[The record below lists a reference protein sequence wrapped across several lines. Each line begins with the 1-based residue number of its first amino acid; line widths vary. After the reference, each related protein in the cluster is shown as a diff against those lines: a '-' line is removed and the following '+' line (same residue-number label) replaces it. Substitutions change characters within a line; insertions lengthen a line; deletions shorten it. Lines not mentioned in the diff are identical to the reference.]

1 MVEKPLTQIF
11 EGLDYNFLNRLLN
24 QTSDCCS
31 LLDKDLNY
39 IFWNKAAEELTGI
52 PKEEILG
59 KSYRFDPPLFVNSTG
74 QNLCGGENCPF
85 EQTFKDKLP
94 KILEVFIQHKNGF
107 RIPIRLKI
115 LPVLNSSGQSV
126 GLAQL
131 FVNSSPAITIPLRIP
146 DLEKMQLLDLD
157 TGIPNR
163 LYMEMYLKN
172 KIEEY
177 QKYNLPFGLVYADID
192 NFNKIQE
199 RFGRFN
205 AAKLVRMIART
216 LHKNIRYFD
225 VVARWENEE
234 FLIGLLN
241 IDENRLDIV
250 ANKLRLLVAESYI
263 TIETGLLNAT
273 ISMGATLVQRYDT
286 VESLVK
292 RAEQLMLHSK
302 WRGRNKVSLTFTQK
316 ET

>member
-1 MVEKPLTQIF
+1 MAEKPSLQIF
-11 EGLDYNFLNRLLN
+11 DKLDDNFINRILD
-24 QTSDCCS
+24 QATDCCS
-31 LLDKDLNY
+31 LLNKDKILV
-39 IFWNKAAEELTGI
+39 FWNKAAEELTGFSR
-52 PKEEILG
+52 EEVLG
-59 KSYRFDPPLFVNSTG
+59 KSCQSEPPLYLDASGKSLCSENCLCEQAMKDGLPRIAEVYVQHKSGYRIPVNLKVIPIMSSEGQAVGVTEIFTNST
-74 QNLCGGENCPF
+74 P
-85 EQTFKDKLP
+85 
-94 KILEVFIQHKNGF
+94 
-107 RIPIRLKI
+107 
-115 LPVLNSSGQSV
+115 SV
-126 GLAQL
+126 
-131 FVNSSPAITIPLRIP
+131 TIPLHLNE
-146 DLEKMQLLDLD
+146 LEKMQLLDLD
-157 TGIPNR
+157 TGIPKP

-172 KIEEY
+172 KINEY
-177 QKYNLPFGLVYADID
+177 QKYNLPFGLIYADID

-205 AAKLVRMIART
+205 TAKLVRMIART

-225 VVARWENEE
+225 VVSRWDNEE

-263 TIETGLLNAT
+263 TVETGLLNAT

-302 WRGRNKVSLTFTQK
+302 WRGRNKVSLAFTQK

>member
-1 MVEKPLTQIF
+1 MAEKPSLQIF
-11 EGLDYNFLNRLLN
+11 DKLDDNFINRILD
-24 QTSDCCS
+24 QATDCCS
-31 LLDKDLNY
+31 LLNKDKILV
-39 IFWNKAAEELTGI
+39 FWNKAAEELTGFSR
-52 PKEEILG
+52 EEVLG
-59 KSYRFDPPLFVNSTG
+59 KSCQSEPPLYLDASGKSLCSENCLGEQAMKDGLPRIAEVYVQHKSGYRIPVNLKVIPIMSSEGQAVGVTEIFTNST
-74 QNLCGGENCPF
+74 P
-85 EQTFKDKLP
+85 
-94 KILEVFIQHKNGF
+94 
-107 RIPIRLKI
+107 
-115 LPVLNSSGQSV
+115 SV
-126 GLAQL
+126 
-131 FVNSSPAITIPLRIP
+131 TIPLHLNE
-146 DLEKMQLLDLD
+146 LEKMQLLDLD

-172 KIEEY
+172 KINEY
-177 QKYNLPFGLVYADID
+177 QKYNLPFGLIYADID

-205 AAKLVRMIART
+205 TAKLVRIIART

-225 VVARWENEE
+225 VVSRWDNEE

-263 TIETGLLNAT
+263 TVETGLLNAT

-302 WRGRNKVSLTFTQK
+302 WRGRNKVSLAFTQK

>member
-1 MVEKPLTQIF
+1 MAEKPILQLFDKI
-11 EGLDYNFLNRLLN
+11 EDNFLNRVLHHL
-24 QTSDCCS
+24 SDSCS
-31 LLDKDLNY
+31 LINNEKVFV
-39 IFWNKAAEELTGI
+39 FWNKAAEELTGL
-52 PKEEILG
+52 KADEILG
-59 KSYRFDPPLFVNSTG
+59 KSCQSESKLFYDGNGLS
-74 QNLCGGENCPF
+74 LCGGSCPG
-85 EQTFKDKLP
+85 EQAMKDGLP
-94 KILEVFIQHKNGF
+94 RIVEVYVRHKNGF
-107 RIPIRLKI
+107 RIPVNLRLI
-115 LPVLNSSGQSV
+115 PILNSSGQAIGLTEIFTNITPSV
-126 GLAQL
+126 
-131 FVNSSPAITIPLRIP
+131 TIPFRVNE
-146 DLEKMQLLDLD
+146 LEKMQLLDLD

-172 KIEEY
+172 KIDEY
-177 QKYNLPFGLVYADID
+177 QKYNLSFGLIYADVD

-225 VVARWENEE
+225 VVARWDNEE

-263 TIETGLLNAT
+263 NVETGLLNAT
-273 ISMGATLVQRYDT
+273 VSMGATLVQRFDT

-302 WRGRNKVSLTFTQK
+302 WRGRNKVSLGFTQK

>member
-1 MVEKPLTQIF
+1 MAEKPIVELFDQI
-11 EGLDYNFLNRLLN
+11 EDNFINRLLHHM
-24 QTSDCCS
+24 SDSC
-31 LLDKDLNY
+31 LVLNKDK
-39 IFWNKAAEELTGI
+39 IFVFWNKAAEELTGF
-52 PKEEILG
+52 KTDEILG
-59 KSYRFDPPLFVNSTG
+59 KSCTSEPLLFFDANGLSLCA
-74 QNLCGGENCPF
+74 QNCLA
-85 EQTFKDKLP
+85 EQAMKDGMP
-94 KILEVFIQHKNGF
+94 RIVEVYVQHKTGF
-107 RIPIRLKI
+107 RIPVNLRIV
-115 LPVLNSSGQSV
+115 PVLNSSGQAIGVTEIFTNSTPSV
-126 GLAQL
+126 
-131 FVNSSPAITIPLRIP
+131 TIPFRVNE
-146 DLEKMQLLDLD
+146 LEKMQLLDLD
-157 TGIPNR
+157 TGIPNH

-172 KIEEY
+172 KIDEF
-177 QKYNLPFGLVYADID
+177 QKYNLPFGLIYADVD

-205 AAKLVRMIART
+205 SAKLIRMIART

-225 VVARWENEE
+225 VVARWDNEE

-263 TIETGLLNAT
+263 NVETGLLNAT
-273 ISMGATLVQRYDT
+273 ISMGATLVQRFDT

-302 WRGRNKVSLTFTQK
+302 WRGRNKVSLGFTQK

>member
-1 MVEKPLTQIF
+1 MIEKPILKLF
-11 EGLDYNFLNRLLN
+11 DKLEDNFINRILN
-24 QTSDCCS
+24 QTTDCCS
-31 LLDKDLNY
+31 LLNREKIFL
-39 IFWNKAAEELTGI
+39 FWNKAAEDLTEFK
-52 PKEEILG
+52 KEEILG
-59 KSYRFDPPLFVNSTG
+59 KSCQSEPPLYLDSMG
-74 QNLCGGENCPF
+74 RSLCSENCLC
-85 EQTFKDKLP
+85 EQAMKDGLP
-94 KILEVFIQHKNGF
+94 RIVEVYIQHKSGY
-107 RIPIRLKI
+107 RIPIKLKI
-115 LPVLNSSGQSV
+115 IPVMNSGGQPIGVAEIFTNSTPSV
-126 GLAQL
+126 
-131 FVNSSPAITIPLRIP
+131 TIPLRINE
-146 DLEKMQLLDLD
+146 LEKMQLLDLD

-172 KIEEY
+172 KIDEY
-177 QKYNLPFGLVYADID
+177 QKYNLPFGLIYADID

-225 VVARWENEE
+225 VVSRWDNEE

-273 ISMGATLVQRYDT
+273 ISMGATLVHRYDT

-302 WRGRNKVSLTFTQK
+302 WRGRNKVSLAFTQK